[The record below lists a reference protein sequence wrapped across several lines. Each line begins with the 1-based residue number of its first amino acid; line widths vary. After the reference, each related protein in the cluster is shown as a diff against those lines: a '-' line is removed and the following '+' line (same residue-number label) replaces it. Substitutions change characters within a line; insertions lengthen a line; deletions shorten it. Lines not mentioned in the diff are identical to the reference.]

1 MAANRGS
8 DQNEDAIEDAEIV
21 ETEVE
26 NSADDVAEV
35 YNPDEDAFEAEAP
48 VNAKTAPTVIAPAND
63 NDQPRANIL
72 AKRGRRWAR
81 LRNRR

>member
-1 MAANRGS
+1 MYTQAATA
-8 DQNEDAIEDAEIV
+8 QPVPATTAVFPV
-21 ETEVE
+21 E
-26 NSADDVAEV
+26 
-35 YNPDEDAFEAEAP
+35 PDAFEAEAP